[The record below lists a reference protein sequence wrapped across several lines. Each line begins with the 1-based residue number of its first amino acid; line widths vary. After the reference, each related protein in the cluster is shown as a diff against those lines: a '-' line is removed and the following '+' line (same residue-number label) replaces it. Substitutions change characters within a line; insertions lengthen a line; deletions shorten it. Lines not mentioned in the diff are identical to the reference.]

1 MNTAAGDP
9 RRNFQDQDQD
19 QDQDPD
25 PGQRQRQDPGQR
37 RRQDPG
43 QRQDLA
49 QDRRPGWDD
58 RPEPVSEALRRS
70 AYRLGAALLAGAP
83 GKNPV
88 TSPVSALCALLMLRA
103 GAGSTTAAE
112 LDGVLG
118 LPAEGGDTALEAL
131 LARLAPYDGDPGA
144 VNAQEPPA
152 VPVLHLANGVFVDR
166 RTPTGDAFLA
176 TLARHSG
183 AGVYPVDFADP
194 ATEAVLNR
202 WVSEATG
209 GRMTEAP
216 LEYNPDT
223 TLSLLNTAYFAAAW
237 AEPFDPS
244 GTCPEDFR
252 LPDGTTVAVDRM
264 HTRTPA
270 RYAAGPRW
278 VAVDV
283 PYTEGFVLRIVLA
296 DGDAGSGAGAGPALP
311 ACSEEALLEVSGVME
326 EAGEVFL
333 GLGLPR
339 WESDSAFDLLPLL
352 RRLGL
357 RETLGS
363 APDLSAIQPD
373 AAVAAAAQAA
383 SITVGEKGTVA
394 AAVTQFDLMVTSAPV
409 DPELVLEIDRPF
421 LYAVLHEATGLP
433 LFLGTVTDPR

>member
-9 RRNFQDQDQD
+9 RSNFQDHGQDQGQDHGQDQD
-19 QDQDPD
+19 RH
-25 PGQRQRQDPGQR
+25 PGRLD
-37 RRQDPG
+37 
-43 QRQDLA
+43 
-49 QDRRPGWDD
+49 RPGSV
-58 RPEPVSEALRRS
+58 PEALRRS
-70 AYRLGAALLAGAP
+70 AYRVGAALLAGAP
-83 GKNPV
+83 GENPV

-103 GAGSTTAAE
+103 GAGSSTAAE

-118 LPAEGGDTALEAL
+118 LPAEGSGPALEAL

-144 VNAQEPPA
+144 VDAQEPPA
-152 VPVLHLANGVFVDR
+152 HPVLHLANGVFVDR

-176 TLARHSG
+176 TLARRHG

-216 LEYNPDT
+216 LGYNPDT

-244 GTCPEDFR
+244 GTYPEDFR

-270 RYAAGPRW
+270 RYAAAPRW

-296 DGDAGSGAGAGPALP
+296 GGEAGADSRPVLP
-311 ACSEEALLEVSGVME
+311 DCSEESLLEIAGAME

-339 WESDSAFDLLPLL
+339 WESESAFDLLPPL
-352 RRLGL
+352 RGLGL
-357 RETLGS
+357 RETLGGT
-363 APDLSAIQPD
+363 PDLSAIQPD
-373 AAVAAAAQAA
+373 AAVSAAAQAA

-394 AAVTQFDLMVTSAPV
+394 AAVTQFEVMATSVPV
-409 DPELVLEIDRPF
+409 DPDLVVEIDRPF

>member
-9 RRNFQDQDQD
+9 RRNFQHQGRDQGRDHAQDQD
-19 QDQDPD
+19 RHPGWPD
-25 PGQRQRQDPGQR
+25 
-37 RRQDPG
+37 
-43 QRQDLA
+43 
-49 QDRRPGWDD
+49 RPGPVP
-58 RPEPVSEALRRS
+58 PEEALRRS
-70 AYRLGAALLAGAP
+70 AYRVGAALLAGAP

-88 TSPVSALCALLMLRA
+88 TSPASALCALLMLRA
-103 GAGSTTAAE
+103 GAGSSTAAE

-144 VNAQEPPA
+144 VDVQEPPA
-152 VPVLHLANGVFVDR
+152 LPVLHLANGVFVDR
-166 RTPTGDAFLA
+166 WTPIGDAFLA
-176 TLARHSG
+176 TLARHPG
-183 AGVYPVDFADP
+183 AGVFPVDFADP
-194 ATEAVLNR
+194 ATEAVLNG

-216 LEYNPDT
+216 CEYNPDT
-223 TLSLLNTAYFAAAW
+223 TLSLINTAYFAAAW

-244 GTCPEDFR
+244 GTYPEDFR

-278 VAVDV
+278 EAVDV

-296 DGDAGSGAGAGPALP
+296 DGDAGADAGPALP
-311 ACSEEALLEVSGVME
+311 ASSEEALLEVSGVME

-357 RETLGS
+357 RETLGA
-363 APDLSAIQPD
+363 APDLSAIHPD
-373 AAVAAAAQAA
+373 AAVSAAAQAA

-394 AAVTQFDLMVTSAPV
+394 AAVTQFELMATSVPV
-409 DPELVLEIDRPF
+409 DPELVVEIDRPF

>member
-9 RRNFQDQDQD
+9 RRNFQDHDHDHDHDQGQD
-19 QDQDPD
+19 
-25 PGQRQRQDPGQR
+25 R
-37 RRQDPG
+37 
-43 QRQDLA
+43 A
-49 QDRRPGWDD
+49 QDRRPGRDD
-58 RPEPVSEALRRS
+58 RPGPVPEALRRS

-83 GKNPV
+83 GKNVV

-103 GAGSTTAAE
+103 GSGSSTAAE

-118 LPAEGGDTALEAL
+118 LPAEGSGPDLEVL

-144 VNAQEPPA
+144 ANAQEPPA

-194 ATEAVLNR
+194 ATEAVLNG

-209 GRMTEAP
+209 GRMPEAP
-216 LEYNPDT
+216 VEYNPET
-223 TLSLLNTAYFAAAW
+223 TLTLLNTAYFAAAW

-244 GTCPEDFR
+244 GTYPEDFR

-283 PYTEGFVLRIVLA
+283 PYTEGFVLRVVLA
-296 DGDAGSGAGAGPALP
+296 DGDAGPGPALP
-311 ACSEEALLEVSGVME
+311 ACSEEALLEVAEAME

-357 RETLGS
+357 RETLGG

-373 AAVAAAAQAA
+373 AAVSAAAQAA
-383 SITVGEKGTVA
+383 SITVGEKGAVA
-394 AAVTQFDLMVTSAPV
+394 AAVTQFELMATSVPV
-409 DPELVLEIDRPF
+409 DPELVVEIDRPF

>member
-9 RRNFQDQDQD
+9 RRNFQDQDQGREQGREQE
-19 QDQDPD
+19 QD
-25 PGQRQRQDPGQR
+25 GGRVR
-37 RRQDPG
+37 
-43 QRQDLA
+43 A
-49 QDRRPGWDD
+49 QDRRPGRDD
-58 RPEPVSEALRRS
+58 RPGPVSLEEALRRS

-83 GKNPV
+83 GKNVV

-103 GAGSTTAAE
+103 GAGSSTAAE
-112 LDGVLG
+112 LDAVLG
-118 LPAEGGDTALEAL
+118 LPAEGSTTALEAL

-144 VNAQEPPA
+144 ANAQEPPA

-166 RTPTGDAFLA
+166 ETPTGDAFLA
-176 TLARHSG
+176 TLARHSS

-216 LEYNPDT
+216 VEYNSDT

-244 GTCPEDFR
+244 GTYPEDFR

-270 RYAAGPRW
+270 RYAAGSRW

-283 PYTEGFVLRIVLA
+283 PYTEGFVLRVVLA
-296 DGDAGSGAGAGPALP
+296 AGDAGSDDGPALP
-311 ACSEEALLEVSGVME
+311 ACSKEALLEVARAME

-357 RETLGS
+357 RETLGG

-373 AAVAAAAQAA
+373 AVVSAAAQAA

-394 AAVTQFDLMVTSAPV
+394 AAVTQFELMATSVPV
-409 DPELVLEIDRPF
+409 DPELVVEVDRPF